1 MSAAQ
6 EQPEKQLFAEALGD
20 GPGRGRLAGRRI
32 LVVGAGQRITDN
44 GTNLMGNG
52 RGISR
57 VFGREGAHV
66 ACADVNSSAAAAIAK
81 EIMDAGGKAT
91 PIVADVEI
99 PEDITRMVSE
109 AVEAMGGLDGIVLN
123 VGISGTPAGLA
134 GQTVERWDRAFAI
147 NVRSHMLTCQA
158 AFPVLEPGSSIIF
171 ISSAAAVRPGG
182 NKPDYDTSKAALG
195 GLMRHVAMEGEPKG
209 IRANVLL
216 LGMVDTPMGAVAS
229 AANPN
234 RSKRWIPFGRQATA
248 WETGNTALFLMS
260 HDASYVNGHI
270 LVMDGGRTTIRNT

>member
-44 GTNLMGNG
+44 STNLMGNG

-158 AFPVLEPGSSIIF
+158 AFPALEPGSSIIF

>member
-1 MSAAQ
+1 MSVVQ
-6 EQPEKQLFAEALGD
+6 EQPGRQLFAESLGD
-20 GPGRGRLAGRRI
+20 GPGLGRLDGRRI
-32 LVVGAGQRITDN
+32 LVVGAGQRVADSGTD
-44 GTNLMGNG
+44 LIGNG

-66 ACADVNSSAAAAIAK
+66 ACADMNPRAAAAIAR
-81 EIMDAGGKAT
+81 EIVDAGGKAT
-91 PIVADVEI
+91 PIVADVSV
-99 PEDITRMVSE
+99 PDDVLRMVSE
-109 AVEAMGGLDGIVLN
+109 AAAAMGGLDGVVLN

-134 GQTVERWDRAFAI
+134 GQTVERWDRAFVI

-158 AFPVLEPGSSIIF
+158 AFPVLAPGSSIIF

-182 NKPDYDTSKAALG
+182 NKPDYDASKAALG

-216 LGMVDTPMGAVAS
+216 LGMVDTPMGAAAS

-248 WETGNTALFLMS
+248 WETGNAALFLMS

>member
-1 MSAAQ
+1 MTTVH
-6 EQPEKQLFAEALGD
+6 EQPEKQLFAESFGE
-20 GPGRGRLAGRRI
+20 GPGHGRLDGRKI
-32 LVVGAGQRITDN
+32 LVVGAGQRGDTDS
-44 GTNLMGNG
+44 TAVMGNG

-57 VFGREGAHV
+57 TFGREGAHV
-66 ACADVNSSAAAAIAK
+66 ACADMNADAAAAVVA
-81 EIMDAGGKAT
+81 EITDAGGKAT
-91 PIVADVEI
+91 PITADVSV
-99 PEDITRMVSE
+99 PEDVTRIVAES
-109 AVEAMGGLDGIVLN
+109 AAAMGGLDGIVLN
-123 VGISGTPAGLA
+123 VGISGTPDGLQ

-147 NVRSHMLTCQA
+147 NLRSHMLTCQA
-158 AFPVLEPGSSIIF
+158 ALPILAPGASIIF
-171 ISSAAAVRPGG
+171 ISSAAAIRPGG

-195 GLMRHVAMEGEPKG
+195 GLMRHVAMEGEPLG

-216 LGMVDTPMGAVAS
+216 LGMVDTPMGAAAS

-260 HDASYVNGHI
+260 HEAAYVNGHI